1 MKILCQLCALLS
13 TSLLINE
20 IFLRIPSIRQV
31 RISISTVS
39 TTFMLNQCRCIKAE
53 GKESV
58 WAVSNVTKVHCL
70 YMSGVLCSA
79 YRSTCDTPQKNRL
92 NKHKKWKQKSCLFTS
107 LSVVESMPSELVNP
121 TFHCYLF
128 VHQDHW
134 TFVMVMNK
142 SDICYYKSLFM
153 KHPAA
158 PQEIINVYRSNSFLK
173 NEAINI
179 CGRLVFLDRIWIAL

>member
-1 MKILCQLCALLS
+1 MRFFFGFLPYGKSEFQFLPFQQHSCW
-13 TSLLINE
+13 INADVSKPKE
-20 IFLRIPSIRQV
+20 KNLFGLWATWQRFIVCTWVVCFVVHIVPHVIP
-31 RISISTVS
+31 
-39 TTFMLNQCRCIKAE
+39 
-53 GKESV
+53 
-58 WAVSNVTKVHCL
+58 
-70 YMSGVLCSA
+70 
-79 YRSTCDTPQKNRL
+79 PQKNRL
-92 NKHKKWKQKSCLFTS
+92 NKHKKWKQKSCLFTY